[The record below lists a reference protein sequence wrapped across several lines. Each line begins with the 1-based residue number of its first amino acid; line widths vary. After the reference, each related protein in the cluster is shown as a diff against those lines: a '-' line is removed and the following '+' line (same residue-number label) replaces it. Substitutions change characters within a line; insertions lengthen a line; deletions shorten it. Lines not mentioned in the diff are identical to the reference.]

1 MICTCSV
8 HYELSHTV
16 AASAQNCSLMMVSN
30 IAFHIC
36 VHKILNWKLEV
47 LNAVLK
53 LLVIVCFIEQHNGK
67 KFV

>member
-1 MICTCSV
+1 
-8 HYELSHTV
+8 
-16 AASAQNCSLMMVSN
+16 MVST

-47 LNAVLK
+47 LNTVLK
-53 LLVIVCFIEQHNGK
+53 LFVIVCFIEQHNGK